1 VVCRSRRNSPA
12 TPAAGQVLFFVVGEI
27 VGKFLILLGKRAGW
41 ISWKLDE
48 FSIIVPDLSEGK

>member
-1 VVCRSRRNSPA
+1 M
-12 TPAAGQVLFFVVGEI
+12 VGEI

-48 FSIIVPDLSEGK
+48 FSIIVPDLSQWK